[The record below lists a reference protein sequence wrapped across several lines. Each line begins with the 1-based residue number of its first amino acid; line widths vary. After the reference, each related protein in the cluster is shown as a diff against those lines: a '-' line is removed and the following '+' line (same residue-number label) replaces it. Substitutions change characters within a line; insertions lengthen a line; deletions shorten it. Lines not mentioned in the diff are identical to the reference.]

1 MRALLLLL
9 VFLIACGDDDSAADT
24 NPADS
29 GAVDVSTDAPD
40 DVPVDT
46 GAADTGAADTGAVDT
61 GAVDSSVD
69 TNLADTNAADTGST
83 EGFGELFGDCGVLM
97 GEITS
102 DAPSLFNN
110 SIDFGDDE
118 YDPSDMSR
126 LTEGAQEI
134 LRDGTAGG
142 SSGLSEAFAY
152 DILER
157 CEGAMFVK
165 SETEI
170 IYEDPTGRL
179 TDILIAL
186 EGMKVGVSVTRA
198 VGFPR
203 DDPYTVET
211 ARDLLE
217 RKLLGVLESSANV
230 GPEDRWVKQ
239 ILFVVAYG
247 EMHQASM
254 AAAWSMIDEDI
265 RADTIVIVTRT
276 DGMDE
281 VLY

>member
-1 MRALLLLL
+1 MRILLFLL
-9 VFLIACGDDDSAADT
+9 VLLASCGDDDSAADT
-24 NPADS
+24 SPAD
-29 GAVDVSTDAPD
+29 ASTDS
-40 DVPVDT
+40 
-46 GAADTGAADTGAVDT
+46 AVDT
-61 GAVDSSVD
+61 SEDADPVDVGSDASMD
-69 TNLADTNAADTGST
+69 SGGADTRTDTGSADTGSADT
-83 EGFGELFGDCGVLM
+83 GSPDGFGDLAGDCGVLM

-110 SIDFGDDE
+110 SIFFDDE

-170 IYEDPTGRL
+170 IYEDPMGRL
-179 TDILIAL
+179 TDILVAL

-203 DDPYTVET
+203 DDPYTIET

-217 RKLLGVLESSANV
+217 RKLVGVQESSANV

-281 VLY
+281 PLY